1 MSSAAFPE
9 IVAMGR
15 PILSAVPEPSGSTQ
29 ADRFRLDGRIALV
42 TGASRGIGSAI
53 AEALAE
59 QGGGVVISRRTQ
71 AHLDVEAQRINAKF
85 PGKAVAIAA
94 HAGKAEDLE
103 RLVGETMA
111 RLGRID
117 ILV

>member
-15 PILSAVPEPSGSTQ
+15 PILSAVPEPSGAEGGGGNS
-29 ADRFRLDGRIALV
+29 DRFRLDGRVALV

-59 QGGGVVISRRTQ
+59 QGAQVVLSSRKQ
-71 AHLDVEAQRINAKF
+71 ADLDVEAARINSMHA
-85 PGKAVAIAA
+85 GKASAIAA
-94 HAGKAEDLE
+94 HAGRPEELA
-103 RLVGETMA
+103 
-111 RLGRID
+111 
-117 ILV
+117 